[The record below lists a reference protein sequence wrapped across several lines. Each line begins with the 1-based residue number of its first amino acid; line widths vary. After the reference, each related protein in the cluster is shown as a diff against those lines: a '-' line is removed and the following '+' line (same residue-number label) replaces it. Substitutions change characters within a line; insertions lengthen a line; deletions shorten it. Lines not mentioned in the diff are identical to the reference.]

1 MISKAYKSLTVL
13 SFIMIKVSRLFKAV
27 TSL

>member
-1 MISKAYKSLTVL
+1 MIDKAYKGLTVL
-13 SFIMIKVSRLFKAV
+13 SLTMIKVTRLFKAV